1 MIRCALL
8 VWALLLGAVVRADG
22 GALQM
27 VGQARLN
34 VLFWPVYDSRLYSPD
49 GRYAEG
55 ARPLRLEI
63 QYLRDVE
70 AQDLLEQTRKEWQ
83 RLGTGPAQ
91 QQQWLAS
98 LEQLWPDVSE
108 NDVLA
113 LVVDEQDRST
123 FLLNGKPL
131 GTIDDPAFGGEF
143 LAIWLSPE
151 TSRPELRLALLGGQ

>member
-70 AQDLLEQTRKEWQ
+70 AQLGMARRGREEQPQ
-83 RLGTGPAQ
+83 RQ
-91 QQQWLAS
+91 QSRQEA
-98 LEQLWPDVSE
+98 VSIKARE
-108 NDVLA
+108 HHLHCNPYSVGLNTISRR
-113 LVVDEQDRST
+113 RS
-123 FLLNGKPL
+123 NARGSRAA
-131 GTIDDPAFGGEF
+131 GSGE
-143 LAIWLSPE
+143 A
-151 TSRPELRLALLGGQ
+151 R